1 MKLYGYKALKE
12 NLENVES
19 VILTNNK
26 NEAIELL
33 KKNKIPYTI
42 KPVSYFNTNFKN
54 INHQFI
60 VSTAKSKTSLN
71 FDDYINSLSKK
82 DKAIVVILDSILD
95 PHNFGAIL
103 RTCEAFNVDAVIY
116 KKDNQAQITDTV
128 SKISQGAVNRLNM
141 FKTTNLINSIETLK
155 KNKFWIYASALND
168 NAINYGTVDYDAFT
182 ALIIG
187 NEENGISKSILQ
199 ASDFVVKIPMFGTSQ
214 SLNVSVATGIL
225 LAKII
230 LK

>member
-1 MKLYGYKALKE
+1 
-12 NLENVES
+12 
-19 VILTNNK
+19 
-26 NEAIELL
+26 
-33 KKNKIPYTI
+33 
-42 KPVSYFNTNFKN
+42 
-54 INHQFI
+54 
-60 VSTAKSKTSLN
+60 
-71 FDDYINSLSKK
+71 
-82 DKAIVVILDSILD
+82 
-95 PHNFGAIL
+95 
-103 RTCEAFNVDAVIY
+103 
-116 KKDNQAQITDTV
+116 
-128 SKISQGAVNRLNM
+128 M